1 MKRQRW
7 YISGA
12 VSSDP
17 DYRAKFAYAEFQ
29 LKKRGLR
36 VLNPVKHE
44 KEGKKWSYY
53 LRKDIRKLTK
63 CQGIILLDD
72 WVNSEGA
79 RLELAIAQGLGLD
92 VMMFACITGW
102 LQSMFQGA
110 DK

>member
-1 MKRQRW
+1 MKKKRW

-17 DYRAKFAYAEFQ
+17 FYRGKFAYAEFQ
-29 LKKRGLR
+29 LKKCGLR

-44 KEGKKWSYY
+44 KDGKEWDYY

-72 WVNSEGA
+72 WKSSEGA
-79 RLELAIAQGLGLD
+79 RLELTIALGLGFD
-92 VMMFACITGW
+92 VMKFNHMTGSCK
-102 LQSMFQGA
+102 LLSIRE